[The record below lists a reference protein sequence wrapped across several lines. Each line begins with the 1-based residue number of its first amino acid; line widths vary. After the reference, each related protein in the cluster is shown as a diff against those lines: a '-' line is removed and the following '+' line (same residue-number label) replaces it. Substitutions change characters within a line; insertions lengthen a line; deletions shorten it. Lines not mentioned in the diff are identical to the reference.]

1 MCNRPTLRQT
11 TFINGNGKNANSAHR
26 LSRASKN
33 LAYTQLTQFGG
44 LWNLQQWEVLVSQ
57 FLLLWFFYFIK
68 FIFLV
73 SLQLHHERLQLW
85 KSTQIG
91 AIWDWFQVF
100 QNLWIAKLITFANF
114 CELGTYLPLPKCRFY
129 VITCICVWI
138 WDEMERLKAVLGER
152 VLHQAGVAMNT
163 IFNLWPR
170 YTLGLL
176 VDLVVGTLQI
186 ALPGSNFGSDA
197 TYLHSMGPVATFLCG
212 CSSGAFF
219 LALAPGFIAGIGLS
233 MWFSQYME
241 HRSLA
246 RRRKVVP
253 QKTAYL
259 LSAP

>member
-1 MCNRPTLRQT
+1 MAMARTQSMLIDYQKHQRILPTHNWLNLVGYEICNAEKK
-11 TFINGNGKNANSAHR
+11 FM
-26 LSRASKN
+26 
-33 LAYTQLTQFGG
+33 
-44 LWNLQQWEVLVSQ
+44 
-57 FLLLWFFYFIK
+57 LLLLLSITFFNLFFWFLCSCTTRDF
-68 FIFLV
+68 
-73 SLQLHHERLQLW
+73 SLGRLPRLAQFE
-85 KSTQIG
+85 IE
-91 AIWDWFQVF
+91 FRCF
-100 QNLWIAKLITFANF
+100 RNLWTANLITFANF
-114 CELGTYLPLPKCRFY
+114 CELGTYLRLPQCRFY

-138 WDEMERLKAVLGER
+138 WNEMESLKAVLGER
-152 VLHQAGVAMNT
+152 VLQQVGVVINT

-186 ALPGSNFGSDA
+186 VLPGPNFGSDA

-246 RRRKVVP
+246 RRQKVVP
-253 QKTAYL
+253 QILRTY
-259 LSAP
+259 SPHPNWQCISE